1 MAVGFVVI
9 SDNHFSLSYRA
20 PDRTLN
26 DEEVE
31 RVHGMVRDTLVQK
44 GYNMR

>member
-1 MAVGFVVI
+1 MA
-9 SDNHFSLSYRA
+9 FSLSYRA

-26 DEEVE
+26 DEEVDKI
-31 RVHGMVRDTLVQK
+31 HNALRDTLTQR